1 MSAAD
6 TRPVAVEDKAFLLL
20 VVAVSLAFAWILW
33 PFYGA
38 VLWGTVTAI
47 VFTPLHR
54 RLRSALGR
62 RPNLAAF
69 ATVAIIVVLVILP
82 LTLIAI
88 SVLQEAYGI
97 YERFKSGELNVGSY
111 LAQVIGVM
119 PAWVRDLIQRFVP
132 TNLGSLQEGVAASLA
147 TGGGFVAAQAV
158 NIGQSTFD
166 FIVSLFVMLYLLFF
180 LLRDGDDLLRRV
192 RDAIPLRADQ
202 QRALLAKFTVV
213 VRATVKGGVVVA
225 LLQGAL
231 GASGSWISVRRS
243 SALP

>member
-1 MSAAD
+1 MSVPLASRGKQSTEVPAGGMSAAD

-88 SVLQEAYGI
+88 SVLQERTA
-97 YERFKSGELNVGSY
+97 FTSVSN
-111 LAQVIGVM
+111 
-119 PAWVRDLIQRFVP
+119 PASSTSQ
-132 TNLGSLQEGVAASLA
+132 A
-147 TGGGFVAAQAV
+147 TW
-158 NIGQSTFD
+158 
-166 FIVSLFVMLYLLFF
+166 
-180 LLRDGDDLLRRV
+180 
-192 RDAIPLRADQ
+192 P
-202 QRALLAKFTVV
+202 
-213 VRATVKGGVVVA
+213 
-225 LLQGAL
+225 
-231 GASGSWISVRRS
+231 RS
-243 SALP
+243 

>member
-1 MSAAD
+1 
-6 TRPVAVEDKAFLLL
+6 
-20 VVAVSLAFAWILW
+20 
-33 PFYGA
+33 
-38 VLWGTVTAI
+38 
-47 VFTPLHR
+47 
-54 RLRSALGR
+54 
-62 RPNLAAF
+62 
-69 ATVAIIVVLVILP
+69 
-82 LTLIAI
+82 
-88 SVLQEAYGI
+88 
-97 YERFKSGELNVGSY
+97 
-111 LAQVIGVM
+111 M

-231 GASGSWISVRRS
+231 GGLIFWFLDIRAALLCAALMAVLALLPVVGAGLIWVPVAIYLLATGATWQGVVLILYTVAVHNKGSAAIKYN
-243 SALP
+243 LDIGTFQ